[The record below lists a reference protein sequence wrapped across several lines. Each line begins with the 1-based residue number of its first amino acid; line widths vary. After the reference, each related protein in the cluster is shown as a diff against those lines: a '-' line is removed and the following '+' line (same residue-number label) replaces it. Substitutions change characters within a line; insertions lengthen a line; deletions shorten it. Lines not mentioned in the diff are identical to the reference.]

1 MARLKEKVAI
11 ITGANSGVGESIAK
25 LFAREGAKVVISA
38 RRMDK
43 LETVAQ
49 AIKSMN
55 GEVTAVKTDISKLDD
70 VDTLVDTAMKTYG
83 KIDIIINNAG
93 VLEEVLMPI
102 DKVSNEEIDR
112 IIDINIKGTMYCMR
126 KAAANMKAGSSIVNI
141 ASVAGVVGNGGAAYV
156 ASKAAVI
163 GLTKH
168 TAFRFASQ
176 QIRCNA
182 VCPGSIATPMTMN
195 LKQDSL
201 DKDLKESMMKHN
213 DLTLPIC
220 MPEDV
225 ANIALF
231 LASDESKAITG
242 QAIVADFGSTL

>member
-1 MARLKEKVAI
+1 MGRLEGKVAI

-38 RRMDK
+38 RRIDK

-49 AIKSMN
+49 SIKAID
-55 GEVTAVKTDISKLDD
+55 GEVTVVKADISKVDD

-93 VLEEVLMPI
+93 VLEEILMPI
-102 DKVSNEEIDR
+102 DKVRNEEIDR

-126 KAAANMKAGSSIVNI
+126 KASANMKSGSSIVNI

-163 GLTKH
+163 GLSKH
-168 TAFRFASQ
+168 TALRFASK
-176 QIRCNA
+176 QIRCNTI
-182 VCPGSIATPMTMN
+182 CPGSIATPMTMN
-195 LKQDSL
+195 LKQGSL
-201 DKDLKESMMKHN
+201 DDELKEAMIKHN

-220 MPEDV
+220 MAEDV

-242 QAIVADFGSTL
+242 QAIIADFGSTL